1 MQPFVITNCGE
12 EEVIKVETTD
22 HEEGVVIWVDEDGR
36 KASVC
41 LVTDEIN
48 QLIGWLVDWLEEYA
62 VRRETAVQQ
71 EVLQYRQ
78 WTKK

>member
-1 MQPFVITNCGE
+1 MQPFVITNCLD

-22 HEEGVVIWVDEDGR
+22 HEEGVVIVVDEDGR

-41 LVTDEIN
+41 LGTDEVN

-62 VRRETAVQQ
+62 TRRAAAVQQ